1 MGAAL
6 EAGSSLPWAA
16 ALDATSRFTGFA
28 NNEGVRCHAFSYTL
42 RDGTRV
48 CSSPRLPL
56 LYHAR
61 GHVSQLDPRRPLL
74 PAALPRAAHIRRA
87 SPGPRIPFR
96 DRGVVASSRSRL
108 RSSSLPAGL
117 PQPAP
122 TRVLR
127 RTPRG
132 SNRAQRRVSGQ
143 RVTQPA
149 FLRRTRLFAA
159 PAERRRGFRHP
170 TQRRHA
176 YIRHGSRQ
184 RPQSSP
190 PCSLHS
196 PKKRSLQTGG
206 YRWQRTPECS
216 T

>member
-1 MGAAL
+1 MSGVLSVPSRALEEERDFDLAEQPPEATSMGAAL

-108 RSSSLPAGL
+108 RSSSFPRWCTATCANSGC
-117 PQPAP
+117 PPYP
-122 TRVLR
+122 TRSK
-127 RTPRG
+127 PG
-132 SNRAQRRVSGQ
+132 SKARIW
-143 RVTQPA
+143 P
-149 FLRRTRLFAA
+149 TRYATSFS
-159 PAERRRGFRHP
+159 P
-170 TQRRHA
+170 TN
-176 YIRHGSRQ
+176 
-184 RPQSSP
+184 SP
-190 PCSLHS
+190 VCC
-196 PKKRSLQTGG
+196 T
-206 YRWQRTPECS
+206 C
-216 T
+216 